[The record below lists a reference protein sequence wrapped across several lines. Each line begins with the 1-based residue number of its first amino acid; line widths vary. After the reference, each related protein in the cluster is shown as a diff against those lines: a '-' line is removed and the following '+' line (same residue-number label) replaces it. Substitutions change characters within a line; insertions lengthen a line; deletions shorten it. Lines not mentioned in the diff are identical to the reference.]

1 MGAIHRYEDLPVWKA
16 AMELATKA
24 YLLSSSLVSGR
35 DFELAREFRKSA
47 ISIASNIAEG
57 FERDGNREFAH
68 FLSIAKGSSGELRTQ
83 LLLAERLGLV
93 SSEES
98 EQLRSDLL
106 IISKQL
112 SGLSKYLKKSQPQ
125 GRKEARR
132 RAGRLIIKD

>member
-1 MGAIHRYEDLPVWKA
+1 
-16 AMELATKA
+16 MELATKV
-24 YLLSSSLVSGR
+24 YLLSCPLVSGR

-47 ISIASNIAEG
+47 ISIVSNIAEG

-83 LLLAERLGLV
+83 LLLAERLGLA

-112 SGLSKYLKKSQPQ
+112 SGLSKYLKKSQSQ

-132 RAGRLIIKD
+132 SRLRIKD